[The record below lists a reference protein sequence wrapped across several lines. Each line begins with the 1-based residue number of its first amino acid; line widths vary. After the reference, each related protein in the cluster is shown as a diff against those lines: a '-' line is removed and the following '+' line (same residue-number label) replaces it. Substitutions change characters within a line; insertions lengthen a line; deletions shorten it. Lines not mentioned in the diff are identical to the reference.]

1 MSISI
6 QIDTGQ
12 LKRLMRA
19 TERSGKKFPRELSA
33 AINTVAKKT
42 QVKIG
47 KDVRSKVEM
56 SVAESKKPLKTKQK
70 ASAQSPKAIVSIAK
84 TRRLG
89 LQHFKARQDKTG
101 VTYKINKQGGRQ
113 RIEGAFQGPRPGVV
127 KASWGGIV
135 LARQGESRL
144 PIVHQLGVSAFG
156 VYAKN
161 NMEKQQTKLIKQ
173 QLREQMERRIKLNI
187 LRAEGLVSK

>member
-1 MSISI
+1 MIEI
-6 QIDTGQ
+6 QISAKQ
-12 LKRLMRA
+12 LKRLREA
-19 TERSGKKFPRELSA
+19 VGKSKKNIKKELA
-33 AINTVAKKT
+33 GAINTVAKKT

-89 LQHFKARQDKTG
+89 LQHFRARQDKTG

-113 RIEGAFQGPRPGVV
+113 RINGAFQGPQPGVV

-161 NMEKQQTKLIKQ
+161 NMEKQQTKLIKE